1 MLEADAVHIP
11 ADTGV
16 RGCVL
21 LFLALAVRQS
31 PDRESVRLRGHLPV
45 LQHQRLQLLHQHL
58 HLRRDRRAVQPD
70 LSEVRGAP
78 VLSELLFRWFVRVPD
93 GIRRTGV
100 CLRG

>member
-1 MLEADAVHIP
+1 MLEADAVRIP
-11 ADTGV
+11 ADTGI

-31 PDRESVRLRGHLPV
+31 PDCESVRLRGHLPV

-78 VLSELLFRWFVRVPD
+78 VLPELLFRWFVRVPD
-93 GIRRTGV
+93 GVRRTGV